1 MSISYSALPQIVVP
15 SVKSSSNELTNGTFD
30 SNNTSSSSVD
40 SLLAPQ
46 RDDDLEFRIQQ
57 RLEASRQGMLQLEA
71 LRTKHQKLMQEIR
84 ICLPHRIDGERSN
97 SDSCTKRKESL
108 IVNPQIEIK
117 LNDLRCDSPVSCCV
131 SHRSS
136 ISMDS
141 GCVSLS
147 SDFSNQSPMS
157 CNTCRKFSL
166 DDQRKKTE
174 QNVAIENDENQQ
186 LVAMA
191 IKSTTAQCCHGRKC
205 CTNGR
210 KPKSTCFS
218 YPDENTIV
226 VDSLSFSQITPPPIH
241 RKFFTTRRSDSVQ
254 AHRPCLATSCID
266 IRSPISLQKQ
276 QQAPTHLPVNQ
287 SPMLHA
293 KPISISLSSKIPT
306 SPYMRLRDAQKS
318 LKNSRVIQNGDN
330 QSIFRA
336 SRIFVDHSSR
346 IVQCPKHIERY
357 DSDEESP
364 RLLRAQPAVLPS
376 SVICRQQSYAHSN
389 ESSPCQLRK
398 VHLTENSNSLSNGVV
413 LECHQQLNRCESSQS
428 SETIVPDRTRRRKK
442 EKDWKESED
451 L

>member
-71 LRTKHQKLMQEIR
+71 LRTKHQKLMQLDLYSGQPIF
-84 ICLPHRIDGERSN
+84 
-97 SDSCTKRKESL
+97 
-108 IVNPQIEIK
+108 QIK